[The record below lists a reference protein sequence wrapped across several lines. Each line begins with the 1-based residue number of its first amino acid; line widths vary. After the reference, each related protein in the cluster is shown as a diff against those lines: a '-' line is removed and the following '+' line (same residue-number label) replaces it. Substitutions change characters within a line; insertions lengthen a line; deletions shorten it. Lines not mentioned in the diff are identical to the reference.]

1 MFPSTFLNNK
11 EKEREKKERHQVVQN
26 FTDISI
32 TKRILNDRNGNILYY
47 EHAREIDVVDAGLE
61 ELTRQVLLS
70 PKLFFYFPLP
80 FQ

>member
-1 MFPSTFLNNK
+1 MR
-11 EKEREKKERHQVVQN
+11 EKKKERHQVVQN